1 MELITSQIDR
11 IEDLLARLDET
22 VDSARSMPFSTK
34 VNVEKEALFGVID
47 EIRAIVYEM
56 RKGLPSEINQARR
69 VLHDKDSHISE
80 ARTRAE
86 MIIKAAEAQAN
97 EMTSAHEITKQAKA
111 AAAEIVESTNK
122 ETNDFK
128 LSAAQYVDGIFSD
141 LDEALRTTL
150 ESQMQKSR
158 EMEEFYRNV
167 LEELYVNRKAIRVEA
182 E

>member
-86 MIIKAAEAQAN
+86 MIIKAAETQAN
-97 EMTSAHEITKQAKA
+97 EMTSAHEITQQAKQ
-111 AAAEIVESTNK
+111 AAAEIMEETNK
-122 ETNDFK
+122 EVSDFK
-128 LSAAQYVDGIFSD
+128 LSAAQYVDGIFGD
-141 LDEALRTTL
+141 LDDTLRATL
-150 ESQMQKSR
+150 ESQMQKTK
-158 EMEEFYRNV
+158 EVEDFYRNI
-167 LEELYVNRKAIRVEA
+167 LEELYVSRKSIRVEA